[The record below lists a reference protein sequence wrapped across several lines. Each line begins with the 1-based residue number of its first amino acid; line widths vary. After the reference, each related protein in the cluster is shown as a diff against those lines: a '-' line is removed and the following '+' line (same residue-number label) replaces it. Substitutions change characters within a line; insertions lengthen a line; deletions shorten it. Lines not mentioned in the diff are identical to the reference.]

1 MTFTIREAGEGD
13 EDLATIVRLV
23 NTVTP
28 DDPDSVEN
36 LRWSNRTYPGTSR
49 FVAETDGRPVGAATV
64 GRLFMQP
71 PEFEAFWAT
80 VTVLETSRRQ
90 GIGTAL
96 LTTISERARSRGKDV
111 LHIPANDARPEGI
124 QFLTRRGFTEYE
136 RNKAVSLDLTAVDPP
151 RKDVP
156 AGIVLTTLARRPD
169 LIDGVYAVAVE
180 AFADIPG
187 GETPMAAGDPAE
199 FRAREVDRPG
209 IPHHGFIVALDE
221 DTDRV
226 VGYASL
232 IRIPGAGRPSAWHDM
247 TAVARDHRG
256 RGIAGAMKRS
266 IIRWAIADG
275 IEVLEAGNDTEN
287 GALRPVSARR
297 GSRPPPDNVIRPG
310 PGFDGIMSCMTS
322 HPPNPTEYDSPR

>member
-1 MTFTIREAGEGD
+1 MTFTIRDAGEGD

-71 PEFEAFWAT
+71 PEFEAFWANIA
-80 VTVLETSRRQ
+80 VLETSRCQ

-96 LTTISERARSRGKDV
+96 LTTISERARSRGKQV

-124 QFLTRRGFTEYE
+124 GFLTRRGFIEYE
-136 RNKAVSLDLTAVDPP
+136 RNKTVFLDLGTGRRPAA
-151 RKDVP
+151 DVP
-156 AGIVLTTLARRPD
+156 AGVGLTTLAKRPD
-169 LIDGVYAVAVE
+169 LIDGVYSVALE
-180 AFADIPG
+180 GFADIPG
-187 GETPMAAGDPAE
+187 GETPMATGDAAE
-199 FRAREVDRPG
+199 FRAREIDRPG
-209 IPHHGFIVALDE
+209 IPHHGFILALDE
-221 DTDRV
+221 GTGRV

-232 IRIPGAGRPSAWHDM
+232 IRIPGAKRPSAWHDM

-256 RGIAGAMKRS
+256 RGIAGALKRAT
-266 IIRWAIADG
+266 IRWAIADG
-275 IEVLEAGNDTEN
+275 IQVLEAGNDTDN
-287 GALRPVSARR
+287 AAMRAVNAQAGYRPLPDSLTMR
-297 GSRPPPDNVIRPG
+297 GPL
-310 PGFDGIMSCMTS
+310 FKGIMSA
-322 HPPNPTEYDSPR
+322 